1 MGVLLCR
8 RCGFPIMVNG
18 CPCNLTPRAI
28 RESYAKP
35 LGPRPLSASAV
46 LFLVGLAVGYGVGQL
61 TRLIW

>member
-8 RCGFPIMVNG
+8 RCGFPIMPNG
-18 CPCNLTPRAI
+18 CPCNLTPRLV

-46 LFLVGLAVGYGVGQL
+46 LCLFGMAVGFVVGLL